1 MRSIISSLNQSK
13 ILVSDGAWG
22 TFLHERG
29 LEPGECP
36 ELWNITHRNDVFAIA
51 KSYVD
56 AGADMILTNSFG
68 GSPIKLDHYGLKDK
82 AVELN
87 EAAAEISREAAG
99 DNHLVLGSVGP
110 SGAMLMM
117 GDVSEE
123 ELYEGF
129 FIQAEAL
136 KKGGVD
142 AICIETM
149 SAIDEAAVAVKAA
162 KEATGLE
169 IICTFTYE
177 RKMGEHYRT
186 MMGVS
191 PPEMVDAI
199 KKAGADIIGA
209 NCGNGFEQMIDIVKD
224 LRTADKI
231 IPILV
236 HANAGLPQYENGK
249 TVFPETP
256 DIMAMRVNELIAC
269 GANIIGG
276 CCGTT
281 PAHISALVKEIK
293 KL

>member
-1 MRSIISSLNQSK
+1 MS
-13 ILVSDGAWG
+13 
-22 TFLHERG
+22 
-29 LEPGECP
+29 
-36 ELWNITHRNDVFAIA
+36 
-51 KSYVD
+51 
-56 AGADMILTNSFG
+56 LTNSFG
-68 GSPIKLDHYGLKDK
+68 GRPIKLDHYGLKDK